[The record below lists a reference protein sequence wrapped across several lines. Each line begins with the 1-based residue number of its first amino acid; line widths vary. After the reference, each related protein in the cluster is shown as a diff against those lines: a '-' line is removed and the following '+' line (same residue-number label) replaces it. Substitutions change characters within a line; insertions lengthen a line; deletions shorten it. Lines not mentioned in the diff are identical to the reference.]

1 VHIQWRTFE
10 AKGDFCAFILIYS
23 VFFMN
28 ILAVI
33 PSRYGS
39 TRFPGKPLVMID
51 GLSMI
56 QRVYLQTMKCS
67 LISKVIAATDDH
79 RIFDHV
85 AKFGGEAI
93 MTSADHRSGTD
104 RIGEVLDILNS
115 REKADHFDLI
125 INVQGDEPFLDPSQ
139 LELLITSF
147 SDSATQIATLK
158 KEISNNR
165 ELQDPNVVKVVT
177 DDQQNALYFSRSTI
191 PYLRGTDMEEWLAK
205 GKHYKHIGLYAYRT
219 QVFKDLI
226 KLKPTY
232 LEQSESLEQLRWM
245 ENGFKIKV
253 IATTLDTIAIDTP
266 EDLLKLTNKV

>member
-1 VHIQWRTFE
+1 VHIQWKTFD
-10 AKGDFCAFILIYS
+10 AKGNFCAFILIYIE
-23 VFFMN
+23 FFMN
-28 ILAVI
+28 VLAVI

-56 QRVYLQTMKCS
+56 QRVYQQTQKCS
-67 LISKVIAATDDH
+67 MISRVIVATDDV

-85 AKFGGEAI
+85 TKFGGEAI

-104 RIGEVLDILNS
+104 RIGEVLELVQKIDI
-115 REKADHFDLI
+115 ADPFDLI

-139 LELLITSF
+139 LELLISSF
-147 SDSATQIATLK
+147 SESASQIATLK
-158 KEISNNR
+158 IEIKDNR
-165 ELQDPNVVKVVT
+165 ELHDQNVVKVVT
-177 DDQQNALYFSRSTI
+177 DNFQNALYFSRSTI
-191 PYLRGTDMEEWLAK
+191 PYLRGKEKEEWLVQDRY
-205 GKHYKHIGLYAYRT
+205 YKHIGLYAYRT
-219 QVFKDLI
+219 KVLKELV
-226 KLKPTY
+226 KLEPTI
-232 LEQSESLEQLRWM
+232 LERSESLEQLRWM